1 MSGRDA
7 TRPTRRWGMQAYWI
21 GSLAFGIVIALF
33 AAQNSAPIAIRFLWL
48 AIEDVPIS
56 VLVLLCATLGALVTL
71 LFGFGREVRHRI
83 ALRARRRQVQEL
95 ERRVA
100 DLETNIQQL
109 ETEKAELR
117 GRWEAYQGQAQP
129 VDHRE
134 RLADTPEH
142 LPLAPGES
150 PSSCRR
156 FPVQEGS

>member
-1 MSGRDA
+1 
-7 TRPTRRWGMQAYWI
+7 MQAYWI
-21 GSLAFGIVIALF
+21 GALAFGIVIALF

-83 ALRARRRQVQEL
+83 ALRARRRQVQGL

-100 DLETNIQQL
+100 ELETNIQQL

-129 VDHRE
+129 IGSPEGLAGTAE
-134 RLADTPEH
+134 RLPLPSGETP
-142 LPLAPGES
+142 A
-150 PSSCRR
+150 PSSPR
-156 FPVQEGS
+156 PWPEGG